1 MVKIKYLAIFL
12 MFVSSVTYAQ
22 KKKNRSGARYT
33 YDTKCMG
40 TEMDGSYTLE
50 SWGKGRNIFDATE
63 QAKKNAVRDVM
74 LRGVKEGEGECSRDA
89 LIISPKAESKY
100 EEYFAAFFTDDGPY
114 LEFVSLKDERILNKV
129 KRNVKR
135 SKEMQQRMVVVRV
148 NRLALKKKL
157 KEDKIR

>member
-1 MVKIKYLAIFL
+1 MMKIKHLTIFL
-12 MFVSSVTYAQ
+12 IFASSIAGCQ
-22 KKKNRSGARYT
+22 PKNRSGAKYN
-33 YDTKCMG
+33 YATKCMG

-74 LRGVKEGEGECSRDA
+74 LRGIKEGEGECSRDA
-89 LIISPKAESKY
+89 LIISPKAEANY
-100 EEYFAAFFTDDGPY
+100 EEYLAAFFTDDGPY
-114 LEFVSLKDERILNKV
+114 KEFVSLRDERVLNKV
-129 KRNVKR
+129 KRNLKR